1 MLSGRFGDQAK
12 PADSSLFTRCQ
23 SSIASSPPQR
33 RGAILLLF
41 LCFEVAFAIAVE
53 SEREKKNVSCDFDIS
68 ACERKKMIEFC
79 FLRLLFERNN
89 GFCNFRKK

>member
-12 PADSSLFTRCQ
+12 PADNSLFTRCQ
-23 SSIASSPPQR
+23 NSIASFPPQR

-41 LCFEVAFAIAVE
+41 SYFEVAFAITVE

-68 ACERKKMIEFC
+68 ACVKK
-79 FLRLLFERNN
+79 ND
-89 GFCNFRKK
+89 